1 MTTYTWANP
10 VSGDWNTGTLWTPGI
25 VPNIGTLAPAPVDV
39 VIDATATGT
48 PYLVTIGTTESFT
61 INSLTIND
69 TTASSTG
76 ANSNPY
82 DAAELVLD
90 GTLAF
95 AAGSAGILGNSAAGG
110 SLQTYI
116 FTDSGDSA
124 SIVNAG
130 TVDGFIQSAG
140 TLTMTGTNAVY
151 ITNDIQALGGTVVI
165 DTPIAEITGTT
176 LFDGIFQA
184 VGPGP
189 ATVDLGGAGNTVDI
203 ATIEGP
209 PLNPPGWTELTFNG
223 PDTQINEWN
232 GTAYVSVETTLTEIR
247 AGGTVDVLTGRNYTT
262 TNTLTVDSL
271 GGSTSGGGLL
281 NLQAGTVTTAEL
293 IITGG
298 VVQGAATIVGAVA
311 NNGTL
316 IAEGGTL
323 TLTGA
328 LTGTGVVDFDIDTQK
343 GTTAVAGATLAVNS
357 VAAGQVFTMN
367 GDDTLVLNTPASFAG
382 TIAAKVG
389 DAITLTGVTATSA
402 SISNNTL
409 VVMNGAQTVASLAL
423 QGNYSNDHV
432 TLSGSTV
439 TFAAGAPSAPATEVP
454 NDFNGDGKSDILWQN
469 SSGTV
474 VEWQMNGSV
483 PTAQAT
489 VGGGG
494 GYTIAGTGD
503 FNGDGKADL
512 LWASPSGAVVEWQM
526 NGSVPTAQAAIGGGG
541 GWSVAGTGDFNGDGK
556 TDILWQNLSGSVV
569 EWQMNGF
576 QSSTMAFIGGDANW
590 KVIGTGDFN
599 GDGKSDIL
607 WKNSSGTVALWTMNG
622 TQNTGS
628 AILGGD
634 SNWAIAATG
643 DFNGDGKTDI
653 LWQDQAGD
661 VSMWT
666 MNGSQVVSSKVISGP
681 STWKVIGTGDYTGN
695 GKSDILWRDS
705 STGSVA
711 MWTMNG
717 SQVVSSAVIGGDSN
731 WKPVT
736 V

>member
-10 VSGDWNTGTLWTPGI
+10 VSGDWNTGTLWTPGV

-48 PYLVTIGTTESFT
+48 PYIVTIGTTESFT
-61 INSLTIND
+61 INSLTLND
-69 TTASSTG
+69 TLASRNG
-76 ANSNPY
+76 ANSDPY
-82 DAAELVLD
+82 DAAEIVLD

-116 FTDSGDSA
+116 VTDSGDSA

-151 ITNDIQALGGTVVI
+151 ITNDIQALGGTVTI

-184 VGPGP
+184 VGPGA

-223 PDTQINEWN
+223 PDTEINEWN

-247 AGGTVDVLTGRNYTT
+247 SGGTVDVLTGRDYTT
-262 TNTLTVDSL
+262 TNTLTIDNL
-271 GGSTSGGGLL
+271 GTATSGPGLF
-281 NLQAGTVTTAEL
+281 NLQAGTVTTAGL
-293 IITGG
+293 VITGG
-298 VVQGAATIVGAVA
+298 VVQGAATIASTVT

-323 TLTGA
+323 TLLGALSGTGA
-328 LTGTGVVDFDIDTQK
+328 VDFDFDTEK
-343 GTTAVAGATLAVNS
+343 DAPVTGGATLVVNA
-357 VAAGQVFTMN
+357 VAAGQTFTMK
-367 GDDTLVLNTPASFAG
+367 GDDTLVLDTPASFAG
-382 TIAAKVG
+382 TIAATVG
-389 DAITLTGVTATSA
+389 DQVTLTGVTVTSA
-402 SISNNTL
+402 SISNDTL
-409 VVMNGAQTVASLAL
+409 IFMDGTQTVASLAL
-423 QGNYSNDHV
+423 SGNYSSDHV

-439 TFAAGAPSAPATEVP
+439 TFAAGAPNAPTEVP
-454 NDFNGDGKSDILWQN
+454 DDFSGDGKSDILWQN
-469 SSGTV
+469 GNGPV
-474 VEWQMNGSV
+474 VEWQMNGSA
-483 PTAQAT
+483 PTAEA
-489 VGGGG
+489 VIGGGDG
-494 GYTIAGTGD
+494 WNIVGTGD
-503 FNGDGKADL
+503 FNGDGKTDI
-512 LWASPSGAVVEWQM
+512 LWQDGDGPVVEWQM
-526 NGSVPTAQAAIGGGG
+526 NGAAPIAEASIGGGD
-541 GWSVAGTGDFNGDGK
+541 GWSIAGTGDFNGDGK
-556 TDILWQNLSGSVV
+556 TDILWQNLSGAVV
-569 EWQMNGF
+569 EWQMNG
-576 QSSTMAFIGGDANW
+576 SAPTTMAFIGGDANW

-607 WKNSSGTVALWTMNG
+607 WQNTSGNVVLWQMNG
-622 TQNTGS
+622 TQVTSS
-628 AILGGD
+628 AALGGD
-634 SNWAIAATG
+634 SNWAVAATG

-653 LWQDQAGD
+653 LWQDKAGD
-661 VSMWT
+661 VSMWL
-666 MNGSQVVSSKVISGP
+666 MNGSQVLSSTVISGP
-681 STWKVIGTGDYTGN
+681 SDWKVIGTGDYTGN

-705 STGSVA
+705 ASGAVS

-717 SQVVSSAVIGGDSN
+717 SQVVSTAIVGGDTN